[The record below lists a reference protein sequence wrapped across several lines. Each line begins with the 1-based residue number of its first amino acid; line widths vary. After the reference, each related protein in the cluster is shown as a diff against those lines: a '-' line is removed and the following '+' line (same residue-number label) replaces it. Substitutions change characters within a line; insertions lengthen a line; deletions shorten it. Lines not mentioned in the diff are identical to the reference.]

1 MKMYMHIHV
10 GLCQSA
16 SKSDS
21 LFVIFNIFS
30 LDFGFFY
37 IGGMILYSEK
47 LLLGVRKKDLKK
59 SPLSRVVYF
68 CLPPKEVRVKWWW
81 QAELGEEVP

>member
-1 MKMYMHIHV
+1 MKMYIHTHV
-10 GLCQSA
+10 GLCQQV
-16 SKSDS
+16 KVT
-21 LFVIFNIFS
+21 LVTFNIFS

-37 IGGMILYSEK
+37 IGGMVLYSEK
-47 LLLGVRKKDLKK
+47 LLLGVRNKDLKK

-81 QAELGEEVP
+81 QAGLGEEVP